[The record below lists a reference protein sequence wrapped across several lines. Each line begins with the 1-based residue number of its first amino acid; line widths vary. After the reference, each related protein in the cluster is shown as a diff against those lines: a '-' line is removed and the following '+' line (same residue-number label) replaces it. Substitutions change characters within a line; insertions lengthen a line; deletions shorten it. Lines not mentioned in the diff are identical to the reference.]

1 MRTDLCLDPS
11 RKFPDEVF
19 NYLFSAV
26 EISKG
31 VKVDERFVDGPS
43 SEILFTWKIV
53 YADVFLAR

>member
-43 SEILFTWKIV
+43 SEILFT
-53 YADVFLAR
+53 